1 MTLWKKEPMI
11 YFMQKAVDNTMV
23 VYTLITNFCYWQFTK
38 DDKKI
43 ILTDQTVFGR
53 QTEMFIYRLGLVTLL
68 ISVLAVTLT
77 VLVTYPEIN

>member
-1 MTLWKKEPMI
+1 MILWKKEPMI

-23 VYTLITNFCYWQFTK
+23 VYTLINKLCYWQFTK

-43 ILTDQTVFGR
+43 ILTDRTVFGR
-53 QTEMFIYRLGLVTLL
+53 QTEMFIYRLGLVMLL